1 MMDTEKSENFIY
13 WRRPWQKWLVLIAG
27 ILQVINL
34 SLNVQEYKDI
44 VKVGIFSSSVWKSY
58 VVQQSFLCALNGLTA
73 AIFLGIFLIGIFA
86 RSQKVARM
94 AEGVLLLVLALT
106 WGIVGSV
113 LQIISQS
120 TAKIIWG
127 LLLVATF
134 GGSIYTFWRG
144 GNSQ

>member
-1 MMDTEKSENFIY
+1 MIDTEKSENFIY

-27 ILQVINL
+27 ILQLINL

-44 VKVGIFSSSVWKSY
+44 AKVGIFSSYEWESY
-58 VVQQSFLCALNGLTA
+58 AVQQSFVCALNGLTA

-86 RSQKVARM
+86 RSQKV
-94 AEGVLLLVLALT
+94 
-106 WGIVGSV
+106 GSV
-113 LQIISQS
+113 LQITSQS